1 MKSGPGGSFIWTI
14 LLGLIILVMVIIA
27 HGFPTSLTFTPFLAG
42 YGTLAMIGVLIL
54 GRYYPEILRWTE
66 TTLQDLW
73 GGDEAVPGHGGGA
86 EAEEIPSWP
95 TIIRSIGYILSYL
108 ALVILF
114 GLIVITPLFIA
125 TYLIFEA
132 RIKPLWAA
140 LAALI
145 ASMLLLAGMVL
156 LKVDI
161 WAGIGPEIIPDYLGG
176 SILPPL

>member
-1 MKSGPGGSFIWTI
+1 MKSGPDGSFVWTI
-14 LLGLIILVMVIIA
+14 ILGLIILVMVVVA

-73 GGDEAVPGHGGGA
+73 GGDEAVPGDA
-86 EAEEIPSWP
+86 DAEEIPSWP
-95 TIIRSIGYILSYL
+95 TIMRSIGYILGYL

-114 GLIVITPLFIA
+114 GLVVVTPLFIA

-132 RIKPLWAA
+132 SIKPLWAA

-145 ASMLLLAGMVL
+145 ASTFLVAGMIL

-176 SILPPL
+176 SIFPPL